1 MLWRAR
7 GPLHAVCVASRS
19 SRRLQTTLHV
29 PDAASAVG
37 VCMHGRRHLA
47 SSTYAAGV
55 AGAAPLNTVVLV
67 GSTREK
73 RIGSKVASYMVTRL
87 EERGHAVTVLD
98 PRTAS
103 DGFFMQLMEK
113 AFFHYKPDEEIPS
126 ALVETAAVLRAADA
140 FVVVTPEMNHT
151 IAPGLTNM
159 MNYFGSSLY
168 AKRPSG
174 IATYSAG
181 MWGGARCAVALRAYL
196 SELGCLPVSATFQ
209 QAGAWKKNA
218 FDEDGMLDPE
228 GAAAKSASRMIEQL
242 EWHAH
247 AMRNA
252 RALDSS

>member
-1 MLWRAR
+1 
-7 GPLHAVCVASRS
+7 
-19 SRRLQTTLHV
+19 
-29 PDAASAVG
+29 
-37 VCMHGRRHLA
+37 
-47 SSTYAAGV
+47 
-55 AGAAPLNTVVLV
+55 LNTVVLV

-73 RIGSKVASYMVTRL
+73 RIGSKVADYIVARL
-87 EERGHAVTVLD
+87 EERGHIVTVLD
-98 PRTAS
+98 PRTAC
-103 DGFFMQLMEK
+103 DGFFMHLMEK
-113 AFFHYKPDEEIPS
+113 AFFHYKDGEDIPS
-126 ALVETAAVLRAADA
+126 ALVETAAVIGAADA
-140 FVVVTPEMNHT
+140 YVVVTPEMNHT

-228 GAAAKSASRMIEQL
+228 GTAAKSASRMIEQL

-252 RALDSS
+252 RALDS